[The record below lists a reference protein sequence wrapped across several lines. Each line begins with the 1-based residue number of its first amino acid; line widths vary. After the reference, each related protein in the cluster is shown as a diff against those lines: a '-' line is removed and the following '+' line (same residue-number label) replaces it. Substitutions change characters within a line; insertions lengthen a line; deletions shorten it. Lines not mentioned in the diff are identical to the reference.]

1 MSKPTRRDGSPSPVK
16 PTCPKCGS
24 NAIRTSDVPGG
35 DSELEYLSCDQ
46 CQYLWPVARGSKHVG
61 SVARPRV
68 IMEETTLPRRPHLR
82 GALTP
87 LLAPEEWDCVTDS
100 RLNALVIGPRRVT
113 GRLIR
118 SLRSQLAPP
127 IIHVFSHM
135 ALVLPPA
142 DQAGTIIL
150 EDVGRLDRAAQMYLL
165 QWLDGAGSRTRIIG
179 TSTIPLLGMVAAG
192 TFDGA
197 LYYRLNLV
205 YVRC

>member
-1 MSKPTRRDGSPSPVK
+1 MP
-16 PTCPKCGS
+16 
-24 NAIRTSDVPGG
+24 
-35 DSELEYLSCDQ
+35 
-46 CQYLWPVARGSKHVG
+46 
-61 SVARPRV
+61 
-68 IMEETTLPRRPHLR
+68 
-82 GALTP
+82 
-87 LLAPEEWDCVTDS
+87 
-100 RLNALVIGPRRVT
+100 
-113 GRLIR
+113 
-118 SLRSQLAPP
+118 
-127 IIHVFSHM
+127 
-135 ALVLPPA
+135 LVLPPA